1 MVEASDLKFNVQSA
15 AIVNGVDIDISMMDT
30 TGILVE
36 IQVVNKGDELK
47 LWPSVTFKGPR

>member
-1 MVEASDLKFNVQSA
+1 MKFNVQSA